1 MPDRTF
7 YRPQVLHRSVSAGSR
22 TGRGGFTLIE
32 LLVAMGI
39 LMIIVLITSRLF
51 QQAAIVWDVGTQRAE
66 LNMRG
71 RALAAYMAQELSM
84 AVPGGFSLD
93 TPSKVTFQML
103 GDADSTNRAVRK
115 IVYTLAAP
123 NITRTVDAG
132 SADPM
137 SDGVKDL
144 RFDLIPTGAS
154 STNMPLGVSVSVT
167 VTNDVETRV
176 FESRAYFENRD
187 RNRLD

>member
-1 MPDRTF
+1 
-7 YRPQVLHRSVSAGSR
+7 
-22 TGRGGFTLIE
+22 
-32 LLVAMGI
+32 MGI